1 MARSTDVKPAPSP
14 PLTSTVVLARW
25 RLRNTWGMLLV
36 TGLGMIAAVMLVC
49 AVPLYSQIATTA
61 GLHNVFSATPASPV
75 LRFHATLQGLSA
87 PIVQEV
93 RKRIEPIPQ
102 TTLAS
107 YLDKGNQFSLQSQGF
122 QIVSPKQKHATDTLA
137 LLGDEIEQATP
148 HVKVLAGRLPLAQS
162 NNLEAIVTA
171 QTASGL
177 NVHVGSIL
185 SLKFQAY
192 TTLKGDSTN
201 GSQIIIETTLPVHIV
216 GIYEPTVANDVFWHG
231 VALDPVTQQQNTTS
245 TVSYS
250 VLVSNEALVTATVN
264 TIPTAQRSVA
274 SGIVFSSLTSDA
286 YWYYRLNP
294 TTFSITN
301 ENVLQNSLTTMQ
313 GRLADNYGTVQESP
327 SYPYIQSVDVSG
339 PVLSTYEGPGTLELF
354 SNRVDVARIPVT
366 ILMIEAVALILFFIS
381 MMAELLVERQSDAIA
396 VLRSRGASRGQVF
409 GSFFTQSLGLGLLAL
424 LIGPI
429 LALVAVYL
437 LIQRILGPMGQS
449 ALNVALGDTQGTLLL
464 VAGYAVI
471 AVVIA
476 ILAMG
481 ISTYR
486 AVGFDV
492 LALRRESARSG
503 RRSLWQRFNLD
514 LVAVVVSLAGYG
526 ISLYLNTVQGLDAQ
540 TRVLVQSPLA
550 LIAPTF
556 LLLAGILI
564 LLRIFPL
571 LLRLGA
577 TVATR
582 GRGASAV
589 LALGQMSRA
598 PRQSVRMAL
607 LLALATAFALF
618 SLLFT
623 ASQAQHVLDV
633 AAYQVGADFSGM
645 IAPAATAQDIAR
657 DTNALKSIRGV
668 TSVTLGYSD
677 QASTVGQNVNPIALR
692 AVDADTFAQSAVW
705 NDASVPL
712 ASLMKQLVARRGIV
726 QASYAVPAIVD
737 ALTWNRLGLSQGN
750 QFVLQAGPSS
760 YTTDGNITFVAMAK
774 VQHIPTVNDSTEP
787 VDSNGSPL
795 PGGIVVD
802 YQSYAT
808 VFQQVIH
815 EPLPVN
821 YVWLRSSDDA
831 SAIANV
837 RNALA
842 KNDPQVNPL
851 LDRRALVASLN
862 SDPLTLDLIGELA
875 LGASTAL
882 LLALL
887 GNLLA
892 SWLSARNRLT
902 NFAILRALGTSPAQ
916 VASVLTWEQGII
928 YITAL
933 VLGILFGTLLSFITI
948 PALVFSSVPTNGPT
962 SGTNNGEFYALQHIL
977 PVHIVVPLSLIVA
990 LVVLVIICLV
1000 TLSMMVRVV
1009 TQPELSQALRLNE
1022 D

>member
-1 MARSTDVKPAPSP
+1 MARSTDVKSAPSP

-36 TGLGMIAAVMLVC
+36 TGMGMIAAVMLVC

-75 LRFHATLQGLSA
+75 LRFHATLQGLST

-148 HVKVLAGRLPLAQS
+148 HVKLLAGRLPLAQS
-162 NNLEAIVTA
+162 NSLEAIITT

-286 YWYYRLNP
+286 YWYYRLDP

-301 ENVLQNSLTTMQ
+301 ENALQNSLTTMQ

-327 SYPYIQSVDVSG
+327 NYPYIQSAEVSG

-396 VLRSRGASRGQVF
+396 VLRSRGASRSQVF

-424 LIGPI
+424 LLGPV

-514 LVAVVVSLAGYG
+514 LVAVVIALAGYG

-633 AAYQVGADFSGM
+633 AAYQVGADFSGT
-645 IAPAATAQDIAR
+645 IVPAATAQDIAR
-657 DTNALKSIRGV
+657 DTNALKSIQGV

-692 AVDADTFAQSAVW
+692 AVNADTFAQSAVW

-726 QASYAVPAIVD
+726 RASYAVPAIVD

-862 SDPLTLDLIGELA
+862 SDPLTLDLTGELA

-892 SWLSARNRLT
+892 SWLSTRNRLT

-990 LVVLVIICLV
+990 LVVLVVICLV

-1009 TQPELSQALRLNE
+1009 TKPELSQALRLNE